1 MQFCEGGI
9 NLEVAAENI
18 VSIGCLIR
26 GICDKLNAVIA
37 AWPPFRIELLDMG
50 PDRESRSF
58 ESFESDSICKTLVTS
73 SVTAMAEWKI
83 GIVVGNDDLKTSRK
97 LASMIAEKMLGIQG
111 VKLRFDGGVCN
122 VEPEIAV
129 PVEAFQ
135 NDAVVKDGLRAL
147 ATLQPEE
154 LARIVEDFPGVE

>member
-1 MQFCEGGI
+1 
-9 NLEVAAENI
+9 
-18 VSIGCLIR
+18 
-26 GICDKLNAVIA
+26 
-37 AWPPFRIELLDMG
+37 
-50 PDRESRSF
+50 
-58 ESFESDSICKTLVTS
+58 
-73 SVTAMAEWKI
+73 MAEWKI